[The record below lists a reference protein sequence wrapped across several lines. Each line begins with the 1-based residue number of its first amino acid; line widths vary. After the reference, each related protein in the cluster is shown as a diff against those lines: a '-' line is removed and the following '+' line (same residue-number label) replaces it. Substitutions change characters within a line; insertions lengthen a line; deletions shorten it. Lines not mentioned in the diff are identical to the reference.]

1 MVSYTIGAAVL
12 LGLISTVTETSAQD
26 NRWSIINAER
36 PSNNNNGSSKNLQ
49 QRNRN
54 LYGYKSDVD
63 TQCTKKIMGN
73 PAVCMEVCTE
83 VTSVWNGSKLMDE
96 KSKVYQYK
104 CSDDAWEDDGHT
116 SSSSSWKGG
125 TEWPTYS
132 PSAWSDDGWRSSSSK
147 YGWKCVAQ
155 KVSR

>member
-1 MVSYTIGAAVL
+1 MVNYSIGAVTAIL
-12 LGLISTVTETSAQD
+12 SLSTTT
-26 NRWSIINAER
+26 IINAER
-36 PSNNNNGSSKNLQ
+36 PSNKNGSSKNLQ

>member
-1 MVSYTIGAAVL
+1 MVNYSIGAVTAIL
-12 LGLISTVTETSAQD
+12 SLSTTT
-26 NRWSIINAER
+26 IINAER

-63 TQCTKKIMGN
+63 TQCTKKIMGD

-104 CSDDAWEDDGHT
+104 CSDDDGWEDDGHT
-116 SSSSSWKGG
+116 SSSEDDHWEGG

-132 PSAWSDDGWRSSSSK
+132 PTSEEWSDDGWKGSK
-147 YGWKCVAQ
+147 DGWKCHP
-155 KVSR
+155 KPESVSFCLFRS